1 MLRGLVATDANTE
14 ANSECEL
21 DDDEDKLDEE
31 TDEQDTVLTTV
42 EDSDAEVL
50 DTNQDGT
57 NDVSSTGEK
66 IDWLVGCC
74 WLHISKSEQDSHEQA
89 DEPIVQFRVAECI
102 KDREQ
107 NQTRS
112 AGNGEED

>member
-1 MLRGLVATDANTE
+1 MLRGLVATDADTE

-31 TDEQDTVLTTV
+31 TDEQDTVLATV
-42 EDSDAEVL
+42 EDSDTEVL

-66 IDWLVGCC
+66 IDWLVGC
-74 WLHISKSEQDSHEQA
+74 WLHNSKSGQDSHEQA

-102 KDREQ
+102 KDGEQ
-107 NQTRS
+107 NETRCT
-112 AGNGEED
+112 GNRKED

>member
-1 MLRGLVATDANTE
+1 MLRGLVATDADTE

-31 TDEQDTVLTTV
+31 TNEQNAVLAAV

-57 NDVSSTGEK
+57 NDVSSTGEEN
-66 IDWLVGCC
+66 DWLVG
-74 WLHISKSEQDSHEQA
+74 
-89 DEPIVQFRVAECI
+89 R
-102 KDREQ
+102 
-107 NQTRS
+107 
-112 AGNGEED
+112 